1 MREMETRLTQ
11 QLQAYD
17 ANASTRLVNSQ
28 HVRRLEHVIEPLV
41 TVADGADI
49 PDFPETVNEIMA
61 MSGMYTHLDLLVPVK
76 RIRTS

>member
-1 MREMETRLTQ
+1 M
-11 QLQAYD
+11 
-17 ANASTRLVNSQ
+17 
-28 HVRRLEHVIEPLV
+28 IEPLV
-41 TVADGADI
+41 AVADGADI